1 MIYYILSA
9 LLIGILSGYYIVPQ
23 DILENIDLISTV
35 PLNLLILSVGI
46 DLGENKAVFKKIKER
61 GLKVLLIPF
70 SVVIG
75 SCIGGIVCGIIF
87 KIPINVA
94 LSISCGFGWYSLSAV
109 ILSKICSAQIGTIA
123 FLSNVFREM
132 LSVIL
137 IPIIAKRMNHITS
150 IAPAGA
156 TSMDSTLPIIVKCT
170 DEETVIMAF
179 INGAV
184 LSILV
189 PILVPFVYN
198 LFG

>member
-9 LLIGILSGYYIVPQ
+9 LLLGIFSGYYIVPQ
-23 DILENIDLISTV
+23 NILENIDLISTLA
-35 PLNLLILSVGI
+35 LNLLILSVGI
-46 DLGENKAVFKKIKER
+46 DLGENKAVFEKIKER
-61 GLKVLLIPF
+61 GFKILLIPF

-75 SCIGGIVCGIIF
+75 SCIGGIICSFIYR
-87 KIPINVA
+87 IPINVS

-109 ILSKICSAQIGTIA
+109 ILSKICSAQVGTIA

-170 DEETVIMAF
+170 DEETVVMAF

-189 PILVPFVYN
+189 PVLVPLVYN